1 MDTTPGAAPLQ
12 PTMEELAR
20 RAVAAAQ
27 KCECGAVATSRYSVP
42 RVVAE
47 CCGGCCGMRVL
58 AAAETL
64 IGPET
69 YTVTPL
75 PEGKRVA
82 EIARAYGIEGAK

>member
-1 MDTTPGAAPLQ
+1 MMT
-12 PTMEELAR
+12 TMEELAR

-27 KCECGAVATSRYSVP
+27 KCKCGAVATSRYSDP

-47 CCGGCCGMRVL
+47 CCGRCCGMHVL
-58 AAAETL
+58 AAADTL
-64 IGPET
+64 GPEES

-75 PEGKRVA
+75 PEGKRVV